1 MVFTKMDYDGIEKE
15 ERGEKRMAFLELVEV
30 TKSYGGKK
38 SAVENVNVAIESGE
52 FFVLVGPSG
61 GGKSTILRMIAG
73 LEPLTSGYVLIDGQ
87 VANDW
92 PPHARRLSMVFQ
104 NYALYPHLTVEQNMR
119 IVLQAQKVPKE
130 EQVKRCME
138 AAELL
143 GLTDV
148 LHRKPRE
155 LSGGQRQRVA
165 LGRAIVAQTPLCLM
179 DEPLSNL
186 DAKLRAKMRSELRR
200 LQRQLGMTVIY
211 VTHDQTEAMTMADRM
226 MILHD
231 GRPQQIGSP
240 LDVYNSPDNTFVASF
255 IGTPPMNL
263 AEAHV
268 LNHSLLLQNERPIR
282 LLRRSLPK
290 AERVI
295 VGLRPEHIEPA
306 ESGEESMAVKVSH
319 VEWLG
324 NETLVT
330 FELAKNLYW
339 TARWNGQWRIRLGE
353 VVPLTFDE
361 QDFLFFDASG
371 KRIGAP
377 SIKREHSR

>member
-1 MVFTKMDYDGIEKE
+1 
-15 ERGEKRMAFLELVEV
+15 MAFLELVEV

-38 SAVENVNVAIESGE
+38 RAVENVNVAIESGE

-61 GGKSTILRMIAG
+61 CGKSTILRLIAG

-92 PPHARRLSMVFQ
+92 PPHARGLSMVFQ

-138 AAELL
+138 AAEML

-148 LHRKPRE
+148 LQRKPRE

-165 LGRAIVAQTPLCLM
+165 LGRAIVARTPLCLM

-226 MILHD
+226 MILRD

-240 LDVYNSPDNTFVASF
+240 LDVYNHPDNTFVASF

-268 LNHSLLLQNERPIR
+268 LEHSLLLQNERPVR
-282 LLRRSLPK
+282 LMRRPLPK

-295 VGLRPEHIEPA
+295 VGLRPEHIHRA
-306 ESGEESMAVKVSH
+306 ESGEEHTAAQVSH
-319 VEWLG
+319 IEWLG

-330 FELAKNLYW
+330 FELAKNLHW
-339 TARWNGQWRIRLGE
+339 TARWNGQWNIRLGE
-353 VVPLTFDE
+353 VVSLAFDE
-361 QDFLFFDASG
+361 RALLFFDERG
-371 KRIGAP
+371 ERIGP
-377 SIKREHSR
+377 PLIKREEVWIGQ

>member
-1 MVFTKMDYDGIEKE
+1 
-15 ERGEKRMAFLELVEV
+15 MAFLELVEA
-30 TKSYGGKK
+30 TKSYDGQKNV
-38 SAVENVNVAIESGE
+38 VENVDVAIESGE

-61 GGKSTILRMIAG
+61 CGKSTILRLIAG
-73 LEPLTSGYVLIDGQ
+73 LESLTSGYVVIDGQ

-119 IVLQAQKVPKE
+119 LALQAQRVPKE
-130 EQVKRCME
+130 EQLKRCLE
-138 AAELL
+138 AAEML

-148 LHRKPRE
+148 LQRKPRE

-165 LGRAIVAQTPLCLM
+165 LGRAIVAGTPLCLM

-263 AEAHV
+263 TDAYV
-268 LNHSLLLQNERPIR
+268 LEHSLLLQGERPIR
-282 LLRRSLPK
+282 LERRPLPK

-295 VGLRPEHIEPA
+295 VGIRPEHIRQA
-306 ESGEESMAVKVSH
+306 ELGEGHMTAKVSH
-319 VEWLG
+319 IEWLG
-324 NETLVT
+324 SETIVM
-330 FELAKNLYW
+330 FELAKHLHW
-339 TARWNGQWRIRLGE
+339 TARWHGQWNMRPGE
-353 VVPLTFDE
+353 MVSLAFDE
-361 QDFLFFDASG
+361 RALLFFNERG
-371 KRIGAP
+371 ERISPPA
-377 SIKREHSR
+377 IKREEVWIGP

>member
-1 MVFTKMDYDGIEKE
+1 
-15 ERGEKRMAFLELVEV
+15 MAFLELVEV
-30 TKSYGGKK
+30 TKTYDGKRR
-38 SAVENVNVAIESGE
+38 AVENVNVAIESGE

-61 GGKSTILRMIAG
+61 CGKSTILRLIAG

-92 PPHARRLSMVFQ
+92 PPHARHLSMVFQ

-130 EQVKRCME
+130 EQIRRCME
-138 AAELL
+138 AADML
-143 GLTDV
+143 GITDV

-165 LGRAIVAQTPLCLM
+165 LGRAIVARTPLCLM

-186 DAKLRAKMRSELRR
+186 DAKLRTKMRSELRR

-226 MILHD
+226 MILHA
-231 GRPQQIGSP
+231 GRPQQIGAP
-240 LDVYNSPDNTFVASF
+240 LDIYNHPDTPFVASF

-268 LNHSLLLQNERPIR
+268 LEHVLLLQNERPIH
-282 LLRRSLPK
+282 LMHRSLPK
-290 AERVI
+290 AERVTI
-295 VGLRPEHIEPA
+295 GLRPEHIHPA
-306 ESGEESMAVKVSH
+306 ERGEGHVTAKVAH
-319 VEWLG
+319 IEWLG

-330 FELAKNLYW
+330 FELTKRLHW
-339 TARWNGQWRIRLGE
+339 TARWNGQWNMKLGE
-353 VVPLTFDE
+353 VASFSFDE
-361 QDFLFFDASG
+361 RALLFFDEHG
-371 KRIGAP
+371 KRIDLPIRGEEV
-377 SIKREHSR
+377 RLDG